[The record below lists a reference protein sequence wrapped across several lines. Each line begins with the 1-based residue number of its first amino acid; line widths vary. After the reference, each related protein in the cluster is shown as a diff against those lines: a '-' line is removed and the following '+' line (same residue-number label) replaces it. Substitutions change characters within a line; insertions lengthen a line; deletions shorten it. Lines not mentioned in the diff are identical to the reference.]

1 MLPQSCGDNMTYVD
15 LFNRATLTIN
25 PTMESELVRKTLIFN
40 SPNFAKVY
48 IRRGRQIG
56 ISNDVFGQ
64 KTPERISEEDAL
76 GF

>member
-1 MLPQSCGDNMTYVD
+1 
-15 LFNRATLTIN
+15 
-25 PTMESELVRKTLIFN
+25 MESELVRKTLIFN